1 MSGSPNEQLAVKQ
14 ETGALMP
21 LEQLPLV
28 VYSDLAAFDN
38 YYVHRGNREA
48 VAALQRLL
56 SVDAEDKVLFLWG
69 SPGTGVTHLLQSF
82 QQELI
87 QTTRFSSQYLSLQ
100 QVITLDPRSLFESL
114 KKLDIIC
121 IDDVHLIQNEP
132 VWQLALFNLF
142 NQFYDQQK
150 KIVFG
155 SALAPR
161 QLVISLAD
169 LQSRLCSA
177 TVFQLHQMRDEH
189 KVAALQLRANSYGL
203 ILTDEVANYILSH
216 SARDTKKLFALLQ
229 KLDRASLVEQRKLTI
244 PFVKKILKDFIDG

>member
-1 MSGSPNEQLAVKQ
+1 MKQ
-14 ETGALMP
+14 EAGVLMP
-21 LEQLPLV
+21 LEQLPLAICP
-28 VYSDLAAFDN
+28 DLAVFDN

-56 SVDAEDKVLFLWG
+56 SADAEDNVLFLWG
-69 SPGTGVTHLLQSF
+69 SPGAGVTHLLQSF

-87 QTTRFSSQYLSLQ
+87 QTAQLSSQYLSLQ
-100 QVITLDPRSLFESL
+100 NMVALDPRSLFEPL
-114 KKLDIIC
+114 RKLDIIC
-121 IDDVHLIQNEP
+121 IDDIHLIQGEP
-132 VWQLALFNLF
+132 EWQLALFNLF

-155 SALAPR
+155 GSLAPR
-161 QLVISLAD
+161 QLLISLAD

-177 TVFQLHQMRDEH
+177 TVFQLHQMQDEH
-189 KVAALQLRANSYGL
+189 KMAALKLRADSYGL
-203 ILTDEVANYILSH
+203 ILTDDAANYIIRH

-244 PFVKKILKDFIDG
+244 PFVKKILNNSVDG